1 MQVSKVI
8 DPKRKRIPSTYADH
22 LRKYFCGKPFD
33 ITLAAY
39 FPADII
45 DKHDLTSAPK
55 TVNFTRGRLKS
66 AGYRGYYVIVVHDK
80 RGSTLWHPH
89 MLLDGRFGNY
99 DKVRRALFPVADIN
113 YKTAGKIDDLKQ
125 CAGYMAMRAC
135 EQGPDSTRWEFDF
148 MGEHKKHRPRGTRGK
163 GRGRSS
169 SFVSTKDVH
178 DLLLGTV

>member
-1 MQVSKVI
+1 MRVSNAVDPGKVRSPLLYV
-8 DPKRKRIPSTYADH
+8 DE
-22 LRKYFCGKPFD
+22 LRAHFCKKPFD

-45 DKHDLTSAPK
+45 DKYDLTSAPK
-55 TVNFTRGRLKS
+55 TVDFTRRKLES

-99 DKVRRALFPVADIN
+99 QKVRRALFPVADIN

-148 MGEHKKHRPRGTRGK
+148 MGEHKKQRPRGSRGK
-163 GRGRSS
+163 GRRSS
-169 SFVSTKDVH
+169 TPTSTKDAYGR
-178 DLLLGTV
+178 LLGTV